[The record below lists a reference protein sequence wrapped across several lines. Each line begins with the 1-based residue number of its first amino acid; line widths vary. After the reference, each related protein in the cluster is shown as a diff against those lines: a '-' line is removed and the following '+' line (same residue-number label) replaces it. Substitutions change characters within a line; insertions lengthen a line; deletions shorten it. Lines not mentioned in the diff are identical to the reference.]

1 MKLFA
6 GHIGGMCYIIYVQTD
21 ININVQQIGVIMT
34 LVQSLSNHISNIKL
48 ETTDVPIPEKAGL
61 LIEVLKALNPDTQH
75 SSDNF
80 VYIGH
85 RAEHLPVF
93 ENSETFWLSP
103 MKIMSLEQY
112 GSCSSRNEELL
123 KTWIFLYGFKK
134 EIQVQQLGNGWCK
147 VM

>member
-1 MKLFA
+1 
-6 GHIGGMCYIIYVQTD
+6 
-21 ININVQQIGVIMT
+21 MT

-134 EIQVQQLGNGWCK
+134 ENPSPTVGEWLVQGDVIALCLPVQGLCIAEPFLLRNHK
-147 VM
+147 PP